1 MLHKPQRSVKTT
13 SLWRAAAL
21 AALALMASIMLVS
34 NAAAQEEGLTLNL
47 TGLSADTPSEAQA
60 VVTVLGSDGLPV
72 PGLAVSDV
80 QVQINDIF
88 VPVTAL
94 DRGVDSSLPIAVV
107 LALDVSGSME
117 GGALDEAKAAAGRF
131 LEDLGPEDSVA
142 VLTFNDTVNVAVPFT
157 QDHAAATAIAGLNA
171 EGATALYQ
179 ATAESVRLAA
189 STEHPYRAVILLSD
203 GLDHGSVL
211 SRDEAVATVEAL
223 AAPVFVIGLGDEIDG
238 AYLEEVASLSGGRF
252 AATPSPAGLAQL
264 YEEAGELLRGQYILT
279 LDTSQLALNLSEPA
293 NLRVHVKAAGL
304 QASAERDVCAQQLCI
319 VVRQTEID
327 VAVEGAG
334 TYTADVISSEPVTSV
349 TFLLDGEPVRKVSEP
364 PYEFA
369 LDAAAV
375 AVGGHELT
383 ARVETIGGGT
393 ESSAISF
400 GAALSDGGGG
410 SNVPLYGAGV
420 AGAVVVAAIA
430 FYLLRWRRPRGKE
443 RVLDPANLRPPGK
456 SGIGPREGPIGPL
469 SDQPP
474 PAQTPAPADT
484 AGRLHVTGGALSGQ
498 SFSVGTSPVSIGSGP
513 GCLIR
518 LESQGAG
525 EQVIPSEFAR
535 VWIRDELLMVHE
547 VRRLTPIGSEGGRWR
562 KLAVG
567 DVFIVGP
574 YEIRFDIATTGD
586 PPLDVPNVLRDP
598 APAESTAAGDAAAP
612 DANGAGASKPEV
624 VDENSKPVSQ
634 TGIPL
639 RLLPREE
646 VADEN
651 TKPASQTGIPLR
663 LPPGEEPTV

>member
-1 MLHKPQRSVKTT
+1 MSDKLRRSVMMT

-21 AALALMASIMLVS
+21 AALALTASVAFVS
-34 NAAAQEEGLTLNL
+34 NAAAQEQGLTLIL

-60 VVTVLGSDGLPV
+60 VVTVLGSEGLPV
-72 PGLAVSDV
+72 PNLAVGDV
-80 QVQINDIF
+80 QAQINDVF
-88 VPVTAL
+88 VPVVAL

-117 GGALDEAKAAAGRF
+117 GGALDEAKAAARRF

-142 VLTFNDTVNVAVPFT
+142 VLTFNDTVNIAVPFT
-157 QDHAAATAIAGLNA
+157 QDHEAAAAAIASLNA

-211 SRDEAVATVEAL
+211 SRDEAMATVEAL
-223 AAPVFVIGLGDEIDG
+223 AAPVFVIGLGDEIDE

-264 YEEAGELLRGQYILT
+264 YQEAGELLRGQYILT

-293 NLRVHVKAAGL
+293 NLRVHVTSAGL
-304 QASAERDVCAQQLCI
+304 QESAERDVCAQQLCI
-319 VVRQTEID
+319 VVRQTEVD

-334 TYTADVISSEPVTSV
+334 MYNADVISNEPVTSV
-349 TFLLDGEPVRKVSEP
+349 TFLLDGEPVREVSEP

-375 AVGGHELT
+375 AGGGHELT

-393 ESSAISF
+393 ESSAISI
-400 GAALSDGGGG
+400 GAALRDSGGG
-410 SNVPLYGAGV
+410 SNALLYGGGAV
-420 AGAVVVAAIA
+420 GAVVVAAVA
-430 FYLLRWRRPRGKE
+430 FYLLRQRPRGSPRGKE
-443 RVLDPANLRPPGK
+443 RALDPANLHPPGK
-456 SGIGPREGPIGPL
+456 SGIGPEEGPTGPL

-474 PAQTPAPADT
+474 PEQMPALADT

-498 SFSVGTSPVSIGSGP
+498 SFSVGTSPVSIGSGS

-518 LESQGAG
+518 LESDGAG
-525 EQVIPSEFAR
+525 EQAIPPEFAR

-547 VRRLTPIGSEGGRWR
+547 VRRLTPLGSEGGRWR
-562 KLAVG
+562 KLAAG
-567 DVFIVGP
+567 DVFSVGP
-574 YEIRFDIATTGD
+574 YEIRFDLASAGD
-586 PPLDVPNVLRDP
+586 PPLDVPNILRDP
-598 APAESTAAGDAAAP
+598 APPESEAAGDAPTP
-612 DANGAGASKPEV
+612 DANGAGASKAEAA
-624 VDENSKPVSQ
+624 D
-634 TGIPL
+634 
-639 RLLPREE
+639 EE

-651 TKPASQTGIPLR
+651 SKPAPQTSIPLG
-663 LPPGEEPTV
+663 LPPGEEPAS